1 MPIFGGVQLG
11 HRGEENGEHVSE
23 AEVEEHHLDQR
34 PVLLVVVVLDE
45 GDFQFLEF
53 LKALGYFCDDKKPK
67 KEENMRIQANVEDNK
82 ANIDNINDK
91 TSFQVI
97 LKYLL
102 QGLQLLSSLRF
113 NSNRI
118 VEDIYNEEQ

>member
-1 MPIFGGVQLG
+1 M
-11 HRGEENGEHVSE
+11 SE

-45 GDFQFLEF
+45 GDFQLLKF
-53 LKALGYFCDDKKPK
+53 LKALRYFSDNKKPE
-67 KEENMRIQANVEDNK
+67 KEENMCVQANVENNK
-82 ANIDNINDK
+82 ANIDNINDQ
-91 TSFQVI
+91 TRFQII

-102 QGLQLLSSLRF
+102 QGLQLLSGLRF

-118 VEDIYNEEQ
+118 VEDIYHEEQ